1 MIDLGV
7 GLEITGGSV
16 PRFLCKLPHDFEGY
30 FRALRICVLRW
41 CDSPPKARFLSL
53 GPQLTLETNR
63 YEQPAAS
70 EQDVGRG
77 RSRPSKI
84 PRVSDLDFIRP
95 CLGVSLVIAVAVRIP
110 W

>member
-1 MIDLGV
+1 M
-7 GLEITGGSV
+7 

-70 EQDVGRG
+70 EQDVVRG

-95 CLGVSLVIAVAVRIP
+95 CLGVSLVIAVAARIP